1 MNYNINESFQK
12 MLEKLSSWMDLLIM
26 NLPNLFIAIIILIF
40 SYTLSQKSKA
50 WIDKLLRKQI
60 KQHSI
65 RNLIASVTSITL
77 FGIGLFLSLS
87 ILDLDQALT
96 TLLTG
101 AGVMG
106 LAIGLALQGA
116 LSNTFSG
123 IFLAVKDIMNIGDYV
138 ETNGYAGKVLDISM
152 RYVKLLEADNNI
164 VIIPNKLVLDNPFKN
179 YGLTRKMRIAI
190 SCGISY
196 DSDLEKVEHIAK
208 TAIVDTFS
216 KTNHIEFYYLEFGD
230 SAINFELRF
239 WIDSIANL
247 TQLQAK
253 SKAIIGIKKA
263 FEEANI
269 GIPYPTTSVMLEKSY
284 QSHPNYY

>member
-1 MNYNINESFQK
+1 MNYNISESFQK
-12 MLEKLSSWMDLLIM
+12 MLDKLSGWIDILIM
-26 NLPNLFIAIIILIF
+26 NLPNLLVATLVVII
-40 SYTLSQKSKA
+40 SYILSQKSKL
-50 WIDKLLRKQI
+50 WVDKLLRKQI

-65 RNLIASVTSITL
+65 RNLIASTTSVIL

-123 IFLAVKDIMNIGDYV
+123 IFLAVKDIMNVGDYV
-138 ETNGYAGKVLDISM
+138 ETNGYAGKVLNISM
-152 RYVKLLEADNNI
+152 RYVKLLEVDNNV

-179 YGLTRKMRIAI
+179 YGLTSKMRVAVA
-190 SCGISY
+190 CGIAY
-196 DSDLEKVEHIAK
+196 ESDLEEVEHIAK
-208 TAIVDTFS
+208 TAIIDTFS

-230 SAINFELRF
+230 SAINFEIRF
-239 WIDSIANL
+239 WIDAIANL

-253 SKAIIGIKKA
+253 SKAIVAIKEA
-263 FEEANI
+263 FEKANI
-269 GIPYPTTSVMLEKSY
+269 NIPYPTTSVMIEKTY
-284 QSHPNYY
+284 QSHPEYY